1 MKAVSLLELAHRL
14 RSARKAAGLSQEG
27 VAAETGLPQP
37 SISAI
42 ESGKRNLS
50 TLELVKFAELYRKPV
65 DYFLTLDFK
74 EENKSF
80 EPLLSA
86 RRVLDSDRA
95 IIDDFRG
102 FCRDY
107 ADLEQFVLGKVN
119 VLRVFE
125 EIGSPKTRREAL
137 ELGTRYAF
145 SLRSMFNLGSE
156 PMYDV
161 RLFLDAIGI
170 KVVKR
175 RLNTATLTGIYVYS
189 SEFGHC
195 VLVNRSG
202 NRQVDRFSLAHTLCH
217 ALLDWQSMS
226 ADQNFCTCSN
236 WLNDS
241 LREYRANIFALNLLM
256 PRETVER
263 VWSRMRTQKTPSL
276 FDVIAIARYFGVDY
290 ESTLQRLLL
299 MDVITEKNRISLRRE
314 LASSGDDIDAH
325 LGYTHSEVRISG
337 EESYP
342 DRYIKLALDAFRLGL
357 IPPGRLA
364 KYLGKNIYETNVL
377 TEKMKVSQKHASA

>member
-27 VAAETGLPQP
+27 AAAETGLPQP

-42 ESGKRNLS
+42 ESGKRNLN
-50 TLELVKFAELYRKPV
+50 TLELVKFAELYKRPV
-65 DYFLTLDFK
+65 DYFLTFDFK
-74 EENKSF
+74 DESKSF
-80 EPLLSA
+80 APLLA
-86 RRVLDSDRA
+86 AKGILNSDRA
-95 IIDDFRG
+95 VLDDFRM
-102 FCRDY
+102 FCQDY

-119 VLRVFE
+119 VLRIFE
-125 EIGSPKTRREAL
+125 EMSIPKTKRDAVD
-137 ELGTRYAF
+137 LGTRYAT
-145 SLRSMFNLGSE
+145 SLRRMFNLGSE

-170 KVVKR
+170 KVIKR
-175 RLNTATLTGIYVYS
+175 RLNTGSLTGIYVHS

-202 NRQVDRFSLAHTLCH
+202 NRQVDRFSLAHTLSH

-236 WLNDS
+236 WDSDS
-241 LREYRANIFALNLLM
+241 LREYRANILALNLLM

-263 VWSRMRTQKTPSL
+263 VWSQMRTQKTPSI

-290 ESTLQRLLL
+290 ESTLQRFLL
-299 MDVITEKNRISLRRE
+299 MGVITEKERTTVQRE
-314 LASSGDDIDAH
+314 LASSSNEIDAL
-325 LGYTHSEVRISG
+325 LGYTLSEVRISG
-337 EESYP
+337 EELYP
-342 DRYIKLALDAFRLGL
+342 DRYLKLALEAFRLGI

-364 KYLGKNIYETNVL
+364 KYLGKNIYETNL
-377 TEKMKVSQKHASA
+377 LIQKVKIAQKKLSA